1 MFQQF
6 QQGEEV
12 FKIIFIS
19 GKVSCLGLKKK
30 LTLASFFGSDKL
42 KIEFSGLDLKQ
53 CVLYVLSIDFF
64 LYTTIRSAVC
74 RQATL
79 IYDLIRIYNGT

>member
-6 QQGEEV
+6 QQGEEEEV

-30 LTLASFFGSDKL
+30 LTLASFFGSGKL
-42 KIEFSGLDLKQ
+42 KNRIFWTRF
-53 CVLYVLSIDFF
+53 V
-64 LYTTIRSAVC
+64 AVC
-74 RQATL
+74 I
-79 IYDLIRIYNGT
+79 IYRFFFIYYT

>member
-6 QQGEEV
+6 QQGEEEEV

-42 KIEFSGLDLKQ
+42 KNRIFWTGFVAACIICRFFYIL
-53 CVLYVLSIDFF
+53 LYVVRF
-64 LYTTIRSAVC
+64 VVK
-74 RQATL
+74 QP
-79 IYDLIRIYNGT
+79 

>member
-42 KIEFSGLDLKQ
+42 KNRIFWTRSVAV
-53 CVLYVLSIDFF
+53 CIIFRFF
-64 LYTTIRSAVC
+64 LYIHTTIPSAVC